1 MMHVVSASDAFN
13 VAVPRAIRRPPVPLA
28 ILSARMKNGLHA
40 AGQALTLTV
49 QALLFAASM
58 WLLLAAPALL
68 PPEQNLAQASA
79 ALQASR

>member
-1 MMHVVSASDAFN
+1 MHVVSASDAFN
-13 VAVPRAIRRPPVPLA
+13 VALPRAIRHPPVSSA
-28 ILSARMKNGLHA
+28 MLSAKMKNRLRA
-40 AGQALTLTV
+40 ASQALTLAV

-68 PPEQNLAQASA
+68 PEQQSPAQALA